1 MPDAAAGKAWGIT
14 GLIAADKIAETQ
26 TPRDGDNAP
35 SRDRDDAPARDGDN
49 APPRDADDAPV
60 RDGDN
65 APPAPCLGTDTE
77 QPRKPTVGRVTDG
90 PCWLIV

>member
-1 MPDAAAGKAWGIT
+1 MRKTMPDAAAGNAWGIT
-14 GLIAADKIAETQ
+14 GLIAAVKIAETQ

-35 SRDRDDAPARDGDN
+35 VRDGDN
-49 APPRDADDAPV
+49 APARDA
-60 RDGDN
+60 DN